1 MNQSH
6 DEMTIRIPTPDAP
19 VHEKKSSALP
29 LIIIS
34 ALLGIVVLASAI
46 TAGALFLPIIKG
58 DQWSNTADR
67 VFFDSADLAAF
78 TDALTDGSQTKLS
91 VALDSE
97 LTGLL
102 NDINVKLTASGKT
115 ECGEVTISLQG
126 GSSELLL
133 SMIYSEESVAM
144 AVYDPALKADG
155 IRYLSLPRKG
165 IAEEFK
171 ESLFAPDSGSDYALD
186 EAVFNEILAFLE
198 SLDGAEEELD
208 REKLQESIDR
218 ITAEVARILE
228 PSVSLRFAKGK
239 LALCQDVSIT
249 VTKNDL
255 AEIIDVV
262 IAEAEA
268 NETLAEWLE
277 SMLGQAVG
285 GQNDLIGTLRS
296 AKYELPEGE
305 MIVEWTTEGSYV
317 KQFRLAHEDTDDG
330 FEAIL
335 NFIYGEETD
344 RAELTLT
351 ESGKKIAKIS
361 YERTDSD
368 GRLTCTLSV
377 DIQDQTVESTAD
389 YDRESGALTVTAK
402 SSDSPESYFELCG
415 NCKYNAAQS
424 ELSLSFKS
432 LKIGTAERIDG
443 FEVAVEISKHEG
455 EIAMPSAEPLLDMTG
470 EELTAYIEALPY
482 QTAENIVTKLF
493 GEGTLDQYMSADGK
507 FLFNTSQYTEAINL
521 YANLYS
527 VYLSDP
533 EPIRADYVYV
543 ELPGIYLLLEYDS
556 EQNMIYY
563 NFAYNMTDELAGRYH
578 PAVVDGEG
586 RLKVHNIESV
596 YTPPTC
602 LEAGVTVY
610 LCDICEDTARVG
622 EAQLPHDYVETR
634 IKVTADDGSS
644 HDAYYYSCSSCKII
658 STFEISGQLGISF
671 IYQSATST
679 YSLTRYDIYGYVN
692 TCYGIPE
699 EFARLLVIDSI
710 KAASLENMVSAR
722 LPHGMK
728 VLTKNTFRNA
738 ESLQV
743 LILPNTLTQ
752 IESGATSSTDRLHT
766 IFFIGTSEEF
776 SKIKL
781 GDLSDVIGKINV
793 IFAPEGVSPDMIKKE
808 LYDVEKVNSALASAK
823 DKAMKNINAAKEA
836 AKADGVTLLYSG
848 KVENI
853 VCDETSGRIGIWNTT
868 GNNES
873 VITIYN
879 AGTGSVERELKVG
892 GSITHF
898 YIREGYAAYT
908 LEGSFE
914 VFVYDIAA
922 DKTVSFTALRYSDFN
937 KDNLSCVFIHGGK
950 VYTSTSVQHC
960 YITYYDITTGKVDRF
975 QWTVY
980 TPAFYINHGQNKLV
994 SLCLEQSP
1002 EAVIV
1007 YDLVT
1012 NTQLCEFHLD
1022 KLAFDATFMGDYVI
1036 DNRGNI
1042 YDLSGN
1048 RLDSVPT
1055 SSAAAAPH
1063 SKDFMAVECLYRDSN
1078 GALTAIV
1085 DRNYNI
1091 SSVLTSTASG
1101 SSFTLGIYA
1110 EVAISTDSGDFLV
1123 YTPGCYGLL
1132 FVDVN

>member
-1 MNQSH
+1 MNQNH

-19 VHEKKSSALP
+19 VHEKKRSALP

-34 ALLGIVVLASAI
+34 VLLGVAVLAATI
-46 TAGALFLPIIKG
+46 TAGALFFPIIKG

-67 VFFDSADLAAF
+67 VFFDSADLAVF
-78 TDALTDGSQTKLS
+78 TEALSEGSQTKLS

-102 NDINVKLTASGKT
+102 NDVNLKLTASGKT
-115 ECGEVTISLQG
+115 ECGEVTLSLQG

-133 SMIYSEESVAM
+133 SIIYSEESIAM

-186 EAVFNEILAFLE
+186 EAVYNELLTILE
-198 SLDGAEEELD
+198 SVDSAEQELD

-218 ITAEVARILE
+218 ITEEIAKILE
-228 PSVSLRFAKGK
+228 PSVSIRFAEGK

-249 VTKNDL
+249 VTQNDL
-255 AEIIDVV
+255 AKIIDAV

-277 SMLGQAVG
+277 SMLGQTVG
-285 GQNDLIGTLRS
+285 GEKDLIELLRS
-296 AKYELPEGE
+296 AKDELPEGE
-305 MIVEWTTEGSYV
+305 IVVEWTTEGSYV
-317 KQFRLAHEDTDDG
+317 KQFRLAHEDTDDA
-330 FEAIL
+330 FEVIL
-335 NFIYGEETD
+335 DFIYGEETD

-351 ESGKKIAKIS
+351 ESGKESTRIT
-361 YERTDSD
+361 YERTESD
-368 GRLTCTLSV
+368 EKLTCTLSV
-377 DIQDQTVESTAD
+377 DIEGETVESTAD
-389 YDRESGALTVTAK
+389 YDRESGALTITAK
-402 SSDSPESYFELCG
+402 SSDSPESYFELGG
-415 NCKYNAAQS
+415 NCKYSAAQG
-424 ELSLSFKS
+424 ELSLSFNS

-443 FEVAVEISKHEG
+443 FEVAVEISKHG
-455 EIAMPSAEPLLDMTG
+455 DEIAIPSAESLLDMTG

-482 QTAENIVTKLF
+482 QTAKNIVTKLF
-493 GEGTLDQYMSADGK
+493 GEGTLEQYMSADGK
-507 FLFNTSQYTEAINL
+507 FLFNTSQYTDAINL

-533 EPIRADYVYV
+533 EPIRADYIYV
-543 ELPGIYLLLEYDS
+543 ELPGIYMLLEYDS
-556 EQNMIYY
+556 RQNMIFY
-563 NFAYNMTDELAGRYH
+563 NFAYTMTDELAGRYH
-578 PAVVDGEG
+578 PVVVDSEG
-586 RLKVHNIESV
+586 RLKVHNIKST
-596 YTPPTC
+596 YTAPTC
-602 LEAGVTVY
+602 LEAGVTYY
-610 LCDICEDTARVG
+610 LCDICGDTARVG
-622 EAQLPHDYVETR
+622 EAQLPHNYVEDQ
-634 IKVTADDGSS
+634 IKVTADNGTS
-644 HDAYYYSCSSCKII
+644 HDAFYSYCSSCKII
-658 STFEISGQLGISF
+658 STFEIRGQLGMSF
-671 IYQSATST
+671 SYQSATST
-679 YSLTRYDIYGYVN
+679 YSLTRYDIYGN
-692 TCYGIPE
+692 IDTCYGIPE
-699 EFARLLVIDSI
+699 EFARLLEIDSI

-728 VLTKNTFRNA
+728 VLAKNTLRNT
-738 ESLQV
+738 ESLQI
-743 LILPNTLTQ
+743 LILPNTLSE
-752 IESGATSSTDRLHT
+752 IESGAISSTDRLHT

-776 SKIKL
+776 SKMKL
-781 GDLSDVIGKINV
+781 GDLSDVIGEINV

-853 VCDETSGRIGIWNTT
+853 VCDETSGRIGICNTT

-879 AGTGSVERELKVG
+879 AGTGSVESELKVS

-914 VFVYDIAA
+914 VFVYDITA
-922 DKTVSFTALRYSDFN
+922 DKTVSFTALRYYDFN
-937 KDNLSCVFIHGGK
+937 QDSLSCVFIHGGK

-960 YITYYDITTGKVDRF
+960 YITYYDIATGKVDRF
-975 QWTVY
+975 QWTVNN
-980 TPAFYINHGQNKLV
+980 PDFYINHEQNKLV
-994 SLCLEQSP
+994 SLCLDQSP
-1002 EAVIV
+1002 DAVIV

-1042 YDLSGN
+1042 YDLGGN

-1078 GALTAIV
+1078 GTLTVTV

-1123 YTPGCYGLL
+1123 YTPGGYGLL
-1132 FVDVN
+1132 FVDVK